1 MEGRCRTGR
10 QASAAASP
18 KVWRH
23 EHGKG
28 KDTGRQGHPSAAGQ
42 HLQQVVCDFSPS
54 PFSYGCN
61 AAQHSTSATFLP
73 ILGLV
78 KLNYYAKSTMSIC
91 ATKKVKAT
99 ARRGAHWSSTAGEL
113 DADADAEWGLE
124 PHFSRTFSELLL
136 RVSMRNDGFG
146 VGVGCGFGGR
156 GRGQT
161 LSAKNCG
168 AVYCKSSLQ
177 CKCCQ
182 SWLTGRQKGAARGR
196 QDARTKGREPATPL
210 SLLCLLSCLIIKCEK
225 CLHTFRLSV
234 TLMKSRRAVFSFQ
247 QLVVFRGPVFPH
259 LRFLAVVAL
268 FASCHT
274 AQLVHVALHFARF
287 LGLGLAKVRGGGATD
302 WDLVSYSEKR
312 LSGSGRVKLVTK
324 LLAKT
329 SLTVRGRP
337 KCKSRS
343 GRTAAARSA

>member
-1 MEGRCRTGR
+1 MEGRCQTGR

-54 PFSYGCN
+54 PVSYGCT
-61 AAQHSTSATFLP
+61 QHSTAHQLHF
-73 ILGLV
+73 LV

-156 GRGQT
+156 GQT

-196 QDARTKGREPATPL
+196 QDERKGAGNAFKSSL
-210 SLLCLLSCLIIKCEK
+210 SFELFNYKVRKMFAYFSAVCDTDEEQ
-225 CLHTFRLSV
+225 
-234 TLMKSRRAVFSFQ
+234 KSR
-247 QLVVFRGPVFPH
+247 
-259 LRFLAVVAL
+259 
-268 FASCHT
+268 
-274 AQLVHVALHFARF
+274 
-287 LGLGLAKVRGGGATD
+287 
-302 WDLVSYSEKR
+302 
-312 LSGSGRVKLVTK
+312 
-324 LLAKT
+324 
-329 SLTVRGRP
+329 
-337 KCKSRS
+337 
-343 GRTAAARSA
+343 